1 MDQIHKKIPQRVN
14 VLEVTNTIMQTLV
27 PVIKQSTIHKKNKEA
42 LKGTMHD
49 LMLELMKT
57 MVINELK
64 DEFNGENDFNNS
76 INPGDEIITRNG
88 AGNHKKVA
96 LEKVNQKLGL
106 TKENL
111 VPADPQNINSVSL
124 DDLDDIDLATIE
136 KLESKGVRV
145 IFPNLKYRQPKY
157 QKMDSV
163 LKYVETEDDDKYGV
177 KLVIMN
183 FND

>member
-1 MDQIHKKIPQRVN
+1 MDQIQKKIPRRAN
-14 VLEVTNTIMQTLV
+14 VLEVRNIIMKTLA
-27 PVIKQSTIHKKNKEA
+27 PVIKQSTIHKKNQEA

-64 DEFNGENDFNNS
+64 NEFNGENGFNNFMNS
-76 INPGDEIITRNG
+76 VDEIIPRNG
-88 AGNHKKVA
+88 SRNHKKVA

-106 TKENL
+106 TSDNL
-111 VPADPQNINSVSL
+111 VPADPSGIKSISL
-124 DDLDDIDLATIE
+124 DDLDDVDLATIE

-163 LKYVETEDDDKYGV
+163 LKYVETEEDDKYGV

>member
-1 MDQIHKKIPQRVN
+1 MDQIHKKVPRRVN

-27 PVIKQSTIHKKNKEA
+27 PVIMQSTIHKKNQEA
-42 LKGTMHD
+42 LKGTMHN

-64 DEFNGENDFNNS
+64 DEFEGGNCLNNIMNHDS
-76 INPGDEIITRNG
+76 EIITHNGSRNP
-88 AGNHKKVA
+88 KKVA
-96 LEKVNQKLGL
+96 LEKLSQKLSIKTDDL
-106 TKENL
+106 IPKE
-111 VPADPQNINSVSL
+111 PQNIDSISL
-124 DDLDDIDLATIE
+124 DDLDEVDLATIE

-163 LKYVETEDDDKYGV
+163 LKYVETEGDDKYGV